1 MVWKALEGSAGTG
14 ECEGGG
20 GGGGGQT
27 EWVSKLSMQTI
38 SQERERLSKDRYCS
52 FLI

>member
-1 MVWKALEGSAGTG
+1 MIWKALEGSAGIG

-20 GGGGGQT
+20 GQI
-27 EWVSKLSMQTI
+27 EWVSNQVLQTI
-38 SQERERLSKDRYCS
+38 SQVRERLSKDRYCS